1 MRTERIIE
9 KESVWLWETEKN
21 EKESKK
27 LIETR
32 PSWVKISSNFFLHI
46 SQKAESLSFEK
57 MTLFFFK
64 YFSLK
69 KCFLSRILFLS
80 CLSMLFRRSVWLISF
95 VAHSQSVLQSRLSI
109 RDLFI
114 PFQSFSVLLI
124 SILLCIP
131 YCSSRNRI
139 ISNFFE
145 FSVSLKQEAIMIIKL
160 FWVISLRQKS
170 VDL

>member
-57 MTLFFFK
+57 MTLFFFQVFFIEEV
-64 YFSLK
+64 FSFK
-69 KCFLSRILFLS
+69 NPF
-80 CLSMLFRRSVWLISF
+80 SF
-95 VAHSQSVLQSRLSI
+95 VFVNVVSSIGLTDIFRCPFTICTSITVVNTRFIHSLSI
-109 RDLFI
+109 FFSSSDFYTALYSQLFVT
-114 PFQSFSVLLI
+114 QSYYF
-124 SILLCIP
+124 
-131 YCSSRNRI
+131 
-139 ISNFFE
+139 
-145 FSVSLKQEAIMIIKL
+145 
-160 FWVISLRQKS
+160 
-170 VDL
+170 

>member
-57 MTLFFFK
+57 MTLFFSSLFHWRSVFFQESFFFRVCQCCFVDRSDWYLSLPIHNL
-64 YFSLK
+64 YFNHGCQYEIYSFPFNLFQFFWFLY
-69 KCFLSRILFLS
+69 CFVFPIIRHAIVLFLIFS
-80 CLSMLFRRSVWLISF
+80 SFRF
-95 VAHSQSVLQSRLSI
+95 H
-109 RDLFI
+109 
-114 PFQSFSVLLI
+114 
-124 SILLCIP
+124 
-131 YCSSRNRI
+131 
-139 ISNFFE
+139 
-145 FSVSLKQEAIMIIKL
+145 
-160 FWVISLRQKS
+160 
-170 VDL
+170 